1 MSTSESDP
9 SIQRIVYKT
18 IHYILDK
25 LDIIGGLLGTVSGT
39 LIIILSTIG
48 VLSQYYIGFTIV
60 TGSITYLLLRQY
72 VFRRGQIEDKNEDKI
87 TNFRILSPRLRFKD
101 VSHSRRV
108 NSLLASN
115 TNRSRILNLPFF
127 LILILAQI
135 LWYISDNTRPD
146 LYFILIAAASAI
158 IGLEIAMFQIKGSVL
173 SILLKIM
180 YISFILRSGIFL
192 NYPSVMGAD
201 AFTHIAIAEVISN
214 SNFIPPFEISDKY
227 LYYPI
232 LHIFIAI
239 SEIISSVDIKTGV
252 LISVGLISIIV
263 PTLFIYL
270 LGKNLCNSQVG
281 LLGALLFNLTNVVI
295 VRGITNI
302 TTGSMVLCY
311 FLILLNLIYR
321 NKTSYVT
328 PALLTVYIVLI
339 IMTHQLTTF
348 VVLLAL
354 GCILLVSTTVS
365 YLHNNKE
372 KMSFSLTALAL
383 FGVLMLFYWSITEV
397 THSGSFFEAMVRAVR
412 SMAVAGGAY
421 GADKLIVG
429 QQYNYTAIE
438 TLILQSHYLIIPL
451 LVIPGVLLWISFKD
465 SRRTAIGIST
475 GVLYIIAYG
484 IPLLGIRSLLTGRW
498 LPILAALAI
507 LPISDFI
514 IKSIRPIRLNLTKL
528 AATIL
533 LISFFSLIM
542 ITTPTINRDNPLV
555 SEETT
560 VRDQYTHSEIQAAK
574 TTSTVTTGD
583 VGIDSAY
590 IRAYRFYGG
599 EPTVIGKVDLWS
611 RITNI
616 LEENEKTT
624 DGTLY
629 ILRECTLREPVPV
642 KQSDLY
648 GDTKNI
654 PLSENLFNHFRTG
667 PYNLIYHNEGIYGYL
682 PV

>member
-1 MSTSESDP
+1 MSTNESDP
-9 SIQRIVYKT
+9 SVQRIVYKT
-18 IHYILDK
+18 IHYTLDK

-72 VFRRGQIEDKNEDKI
+72 VFRRNQIEDKNDDQI
-87 TNFRILSPRLRFKD
+87 TNFRILSPGLRFKD
-101 VSHSRRV
+101 ISHSR
-108 NSLLASN
+108 S
-115 TNRSRILNLPFF
+115 ILNLSFF
-127 LILILAQI
+127 FILILAQI

-146 LYFILIAAASAI
+146 LYFILIAAASGI
-158 IGLEIAMFQIKGSVL
+158 IGIEIAMFQNKSSVL
-173 SILLKIM
+173 SILLKII

-192 NYPSVMGAD
+192 NYPSIMGAD
-201 AFTHIAIAEVISN
+201 AFTHITIAEIISN

-239 SEIISSVDIKTGV
+239 SEIISNVDIKTGV
-252 LISVGLISIIV
+252 LISVGLSSIIV

-339 IMTHQLTTF
+339 IITHQLTTF

-365 YLHNNKE
+365 YLHKNKE
-372 KMSFSLTALAL
+372 KMPFSLTVLAL

-412 SMAVAGGAY
+412 SMAIAGGAY

-475 GVLYIIAYG
+475 GMLYIIAYG

-514 IKSIRPIRLNLTKL
+514 IKSIRPIRLNVTKL

-542 ITTPTINRDNPLV
+542 ITTPTINRDNPIV

-574 TTSTVTTGD
+574 TTSTITTGG

-616 LEENEKTT
+616 LEEIEENEETT

-654 PLSENLFNHFRTG
+654 PLSENLFNHFKTG
-667 PYNLIYHNEGIYGYL
+667 PYNLIYYGEGIYGYL
-682 PV
+682 PI